1 MKKTVH
7 VPESCASNSGGT
19 FKGARPVQ
27 GKCARRQSIWASF
40 KSLAIGIFAAA
51 VLLVHPTEGN
61 TFTDRAGITWQ
72 YELIGR
78 NATLTAI
85 AQKDAYDY
93 ITIPSKVDGYTVVA
107 LGARLFFNC
116 GEITGVSIPYGVREI
131 GNLAFCN
138 CYSLEEVVLPYG
150 VSSLGDQV
158 FFNCFGLTEITLP
171 ATLEKIGLAPFGWT
185 SIEKFKVDS
194 QNQFYAVKDNLL
206 CDKKGKVV
214 IACPNALNATVV
226 TVPSGVEEIGD
237 GAFFGCDQLSRVV
250 LPSSVKT
257 IGRETFG
264 YCENLQSIGLVSGL
278 KTIGDYAFEYCSG
291 LSSVTIPSGVTKI
304 GDGAF
309 QDCSGLTS
317 VSIPDSV
324 VEVGAWVFEN
334 CNSTLFDRKTIPDF
348 LMVDG
353 WIVGYEN
360 WNPYGNL
367 VLNKGRGIAGFVFNN
382 TGLSKVTINVPYKG
396 IGKGAF
402 TRCSDLFAVDVKSTL
417 NFLGDGAFYEC
428 TSLDSVSLPSGI
440 TYMGKEAFGGCWDLK
455 NDKGFII
462 VNNVLY
468 GYEADDP
475 DPNNGKV
482 SIPSGV
488 TRISKGAFYGDSGLR
503 SVVVPDSVKTIDVE
517 AFAECSELQRIQI
530 GKGATDI
537 TWFDNSVDTKWC
549 DDWFNNAV
557 GRIREPRSFCD
568 CEKLGSVEIS
578 AQNPAFKTI
587 DDFVCDKEGGSLLY
601 CPPMMLNVVT
611 PKSVRNIA
619 PGAFYRSFNI
629 SGLAFGGSVTNIG
642 RNAFQECYYLTNVE
656 LPVGLITIDQYAFNW
671 CEGLENIRIPHTV
684 KYIGY
689 GAFRGCTSLEEVLV
703 AETIDEDV
711 IDLGAAFLDFDV
723 DDIEYYKLTYKIV
736 FHRYDGSADTTE
748 TIEVNA
754 DETIRLTS
762 LNRLGWARRG
772 YDFKGW
778 ATSRAKA
785 DSGTIWKLDWAK
797 VTNAIAIG
805 KTLHIYAV
813 WAVASDSYAIYF
825 VRNDGAGTWRTIGFK
840 YGVSTAIP
848 TIKALGWARRGY
860 VFKGWSLTT
869 ADARNNKVW
878 KVDGAKIATAAAK
891 GKILTVYASWAIAP
905 DYYAIQFNK
914 NDGSG
919 KWRSVGFKWG
929 ENTKLPTLD
938 KGLGW
943 DRSATGYAFVG
954 WSTNP
959 KGSIWKGD
967 GAVVASPVA
976 KGKVLQV
983 YALWTYVGVYQVAAA
998 KTEDGGN
1005 VSGESNQ
1012 VQSEPTQT
1020 ATQQVVADGA
1030 GHSAVAAGCVALAGA
1045 PAADEDSLTYLYGA
1059 LEDGTGQYWLCLWD
1073 LSDATTGL
1081 LRVVIEDGEALTT
1094 TWCDVDR
1101 VGEMLLLST
1110 EDGDVA
1116 VISSDGTARL
1126 L

>member
-1 MKKTVH
+1 M
-7 VPESCASNSGGT
+7 
-19 FKGARPVQ
+19 Q
-27 GKCARRQSIWASF
+27 GKGARRQSIWASF

-51 VLLVHPTEGN
+51 VLLLHQAAYGVVV
-61 TFTDRAGITWQ
+61 TDKTGMWR
-72 YELIGR
+72 YELVGM
-78 NATLTAI
+78 NATLVGIVKNASG
-85 AQKDAYDY
+85 Y
-93 ITIPSKVDGYTVVA
+93 ITIPAKVDGYRVVV
-107 LGARLFFNC
+107 LGESLFEDC
-116 GEITGVSIPYGVREI
+116 AYITGVSIPYGVREI
-131 GNLAFCN
+131 GNYAFCN
-138 CYSLEEVVLPYG
+138 CSSLQEVILPYG
-150 VSSLGDQV
+150 VSSLGHQV
-158 FFNCFGLTEITLP
+158 FLNCFGLTEITLP
-171 ATLEKIGLAPFGWT
+171 ATLESIGLAPFGLT
-185 SIEKFKVDS
+185 GIKKFKVDS

-214 IACPNALNATVV
+214 VACPNALDATTV

-237 GAFFGCDQLSRVV
+237 GAFYGCDRLSRVT
-250 LPSSVKT
+250 LPASVKT
-257 IGRETFG
+257 IGHYAFRWCTD
-264 YCENLQSIGLVSGL
+264 LQSIELTSGL
-278 KTIGDYAFEYCSG
+278 KTIGDFAFEFCSG
-291 LSSVTIPSGVTKI
+291 LSKVTIPSGVTKI

-309 QDCSGLTS
+309 ENCTGLTS
-317 VSIPDSV
+317 VSIPGSV
-324 VEVGAWVFEN
+324 VEIGSGVFYE
-334 CNSTLFDRKTIPDF
+334 CNPALFDLKTIPN
-348 LMVDG
+348 LRLVDG
-353 WIVGYEN
+353 WIVGPQKDEL
-360 WNPYGNL
+360 PGNL
-367 VLNKGRGIAGFVFNN
+367 VLDKGRGIAAFALCD
-382 TGLSKVTINVPYKG
+382 TELTEITINVPYKG
-396 IGKGAF
+396 IGAGAF
-402 TRCSDLFAVDVKSTL
+402 ASCEDLLSVDVKSTL
-417 NFLGDGAFYEC
+417 NFLGDGAFYGC
-428 TSLDSVSLPSGI
+428 TSLDTALLPPDV

-475 DPNNGKV
+475 YPDKGYKV
-482 SIPSGV
+482 TIPSGV
-488 TRISKGAFYGDSGLR
+488 TRISKGAFYGDPWLL
-503 SVVVPDSVKTIDVE
+503 SVVVPDSVKTIDVG
-517 AFAECSELQRIQI
+517 AFAECPELAKVTI
-530 GKGATDI
+530 GKGVTDI
-537 TWFDNSVDTKWC
+537 TWFDISADTSWC
-549 DDWFNNAV
+549 DDWFYNGG
-557 GRIREPRSFCD
+557 GRKREPRSFCD
-568 CEKLGSVEIS
+568 CDKLGSVNIS
-578 AQNPAFKTI
+578 PENPMYKTVNSY
-587 DDFVCDKEGGSLLY
+587 VCDKAGGTLLY
-601 CPPMMLNVVT
+601 CPPNMLNVVT

-619 PGAFYRSFNI
+619 PGAFYRSSNI
-629 SGLAFGGSVTNIG
+629 RGLSFEGSVTNISSF
-642 RNAFQECYYLTNVE
+642 AFQECSHLETVE
-656 LPVGLITIDQYAFNW
+656 LPVGLTSIGQYAFNW
-671 CEGLENIRIPHTV
+671 CGSIEYDSNGTLVTNGLKLIRIPHTV
-684 KYIGY
+684 KSIGY
-689 GAFRGCTSLEEVLV
+689 AAFRGCIGLKKVQV

-762 LNRLGWARRG
+762 LSRLGWARRG

-813 WAVASDSYAIYF
+813 WAVASDSYALYL

-840 YGVSTAIP
+840 HGVSTAIP

-869 ADARNNKVW
+869 ADARNNKIW
-878 KVDGAKIATAAAK
+878 KADGEKIATAAAK
-891 GKILTVYASWAIAP
+891 GKTLTVYASWAIAP